1 MVRHDDMMILSR
13 PNLAYLVLLQPE
25 YGEPTNARDY
35 LPSLT
40 ADRDK
45 HIGDD
50 LILQVSLRFLRVYLG

>member
-1 MVRHDDMMILSR
+1 MIIRR
-13 PNLAYLVLLQPE
+13 PDLAYFVLLQPE
-25 YGEPTNARDY
+25 YGEPTNSRDY

-50 LILQVSLRFLRVYLG
+50 LILQVSLRLVRVCLG